1 MSKNEDIQL
10 KDIWPVIEEKL
21 NLGGEVTINP
31 GGISMKPL
39 VIPKRDSV
47 ILKKPPEVLKKYDV
61 ALYRRKSGQFVLH
74 RVVGVKK
81 DGYVT
86 CGDNQYLREYPI
98 RHDAVIAVLKTVIR
112 KNKKIEV
119 NSFSYK
125 IYSRFWVALQR
136 INGLIHKIRPILG
149 KIKRKILR

>member
-47 ILKKPPEVLKKYDV
+47 ILKKPEMK
-61 ALYRRKSGQFVLH
+61 
-74 RVVGVKK
+74 
-81 DGYVT
+81 
-86 CGDNQYLREYPI
+86 
-98 RHDAVIAVLKTVIR
+98 
-112 KNKKIEV
+112 
-119 NSFSYK
+119 
-125 IYSRFWVALQR
+125 
-136 INGLIHKIRPILG
+136 
-149 KIKRKILR
+149 